1 MNDYK
6 NDLAKYKVILIAATI
21 LATVV
26 NILVIKSSFD
36 SAEKERNEIF
46 VADAQ
51 NTLLLALSRNI
62 NTNRGNEAKAVVNK
76 MHTHLFYM
84 APTASDIEGGIT
96 KACNLSDVSVKQY
109 CDKQRESGWYNRMM
123 AEGISMEFVTDSIVL
138 YDSDKQGYDFFV
150 RLYGKTSVISSTS
163 IEFKSLV
170 TTCYVQESARTVE
183 NPNGYICCL
192 FNIEKADR
200 LRLFRR
206 ENNPAA
212 DAVGNG
218 NE

>member
-6 NDLAKYKVILIAATI
+6 NDLMKYKLLLIAVTI
-21 LATVV
+21 IATVV
-26 NILVIKSSFD
+26 NILIIKSSFD
-36 SAEKERNEIF
+36 SAEAERNEIF
-46 VADAQ
+46 VADSQ

-96 KACNLSDVSVKQY
+96 KACGLSDASVKQY

-123 AEGISMEFVTDSIVL
+123 AEGISTEFVADSIVL
-138 YDSDKQGYDFFV
+138 YDSDRQGYDFFV
-150 RLYGKTSVISSTS
+150 RLYGKTSVISSSS

-170 TTCYVQESARTVE
+170 TTCYVQESMRTVD
-183 NPNGYICCL
+183 NPNGYICCQ
-192 FNIEKADR
+192 FNIEKSSR
-200 LRLFRR
+200 LKLLRR
-206 ENNPAA
+206 ENGT
-212 DAVGNG
+212 VGEVEQN

>member
-6 NDLAKYKVILIAATI
+6 NDLMKYKLLLIAVTI
-21 LATVV
+21 ITTVV
-26 NILVIKSSFD
+26 NILIIKSSFD
-36 SAEKERNEIF
+36 SAEAERNEIF
-46 VADAQ
+46 VADSQ

-96 KACNLSDVSVKQY
+96 KACGLSDASVKQY

-123 AEGISMEFVTDSIVL
+123 AEGISTEFVADSIVL
-138 YDSDKQGYDFFV
+138 YDSDRQGYDFFV
-150 RLYGKTSVISSTS
+150 RLYGKTSVISSSS

-170 TTCYVQESARTVE
+170 TTCYVQESMRTVD
-183 NPNGYICCL
+183 NPNGYICCQ
-192 FNIEKADR
+192 FNIEKSSR
-200 LRLFRR
+200 LKLLRR
-206 ENNPAA
+206 ENGT
-212 DAVGNG
+212 VGEVEQN

>member
-6 NDLAKYKVILIAATI
+6 NDLMKYKLLLIAVTI
-21 LATVV
+21 IATVV
-26 NILVIKSSFD
+26 NILIIKSSFD
-36 SAEKERNEIF
+36 SAEAERNEIF
-46 VADAQ
+46 VADSQ

-96 KACNLSDVSVKQY
+96 KACGLSDASVKQY

-123 AEGISMEFVTDSIVL
+123 AEGISTEFVADSIVL
-138 YDSDKQGYDFFV
+138 YDSDRQGYDFFV
-150 RLYGKTSVISSTS
+150 RLYGKTSVISSSS

-170 TTCYVQESARTVE
+170 TTCYVQESMRTVD

-192 FNIEKADR
+192 FNIEKSSR
-200 LRLFRR
+200 LKLLRR
-206 ENNPAA
+206 ENGT
-212 DAVGNG
+212 VGEVEQN
-218 NE
+218 NQ

>member
-6 NDLAKYKVILIAATI
+6 NDLMKYKLLLIAVTI
-21 LATVV
+21 ITTVV
-26 NILVIKSSFD
+26 NILIIKSSFD
-36 SAEKERNEIF
+36 SAEAERNEIF
-46 VADAQ
+46 VADSQ

-96 KACNLSDVSVKQY
+96 KACGLSDASVKQY

-123 AEGISMEFVTDSIVL
+123 AEGISTEFVADSIVL
-138 YDSDKQGYDFFV
+138 YDSDRQGYDFFV
-150 RLYGKTSVISSTS
+150 RLYGKTSVISSSS

-170 TTCYVQESARTVE
+170 TTCDVQESMRTVD
-183 NPNGYICCL
+183 NPNGYICCQ
-192 FNIEKADR
+192 FNIEKSSR
-200 LRLFRR
+200 LKLLRR
-206 ENNPAA
+206 ENGT
-212 DAVGNG
+212 VGEVEQN